1 MVVKSL
7 KNFLGAPHHHKKL
20 MAHLCTMNT
29 KNEIEKTIEKHV
41 VQIWKNLTK
50 TWKSSPNSLN
60 HKFWIFGIF
69 FFITNFFLKG
79 IFLDKFIK
87 LLQPQKLGK
96 KLEKFFFNYKFRKK
110 KWKQIE

>member
-29 KNEIEKTIEKHV
+29 KNEIEKTNEKHV

-69 FFITNFFLKG
+69 FS
-79 IFLDKFIK
+79 
-87 LLQPQKLGK
+87 LQ
-96 KLEKFFFNYKFRKK
+96 FFFKK
-110 KWKQIE
+110 EFFWINSSNSYNHKNWGKNLRSFF